1 MSNSSERNSHRLVP
15 RCMRITESPMEIPS
29 TALAM
34 LASQMRGDSQS
45 DGTSDATELE
55 AFALHTWRLG
65 RRVDGMADSEGR
77 LKRQLQDSH
86 KRLTDALA
94 GLGITIDDP
103 TDRAFTDG
111 WLEVDVIAWE
121 EPDSPPPGGIHGPWV
136 KQTIRPVIRKGDGL
150 LCKGEVVVADPDN
163 AGRATKYKE
172 DEETQL

>member
-1 MSNSSERNSHRLVP
+1 MSNSSGGKSHRLVP

-34 LASQMRGDSQS
+34 LTSQIRGEAQSSDTTDAS
-45 DGTSDATELE
+45 ELE

-77 LKRQLQDSH
+77 VKRQLQDSH

-172 DEETQL
+172 DEETQT